1 VIDESVGVPDT
12 RLRPLSGG
20 LGACLEDV
28 SVFTRGGGTV
38 GFIRRGA
45 TALALLALAAG
56 ELLAQRR
63 ISGKV
68 TEEGGGQPLGN
79 VGVTVTGSAVGTY
92 TNDQGAF
99 SLTVPNGAISLRV
112 RRIGYQLR
120 TILVQGGQAT
130 VDVAL
135 RKDVLQLEGV
145 TVTSQASVI
154 ERKNAATAVSQVT
167 SEQLA
172 RVPAQQIDQ
181 ALQGKVVGANI
192 NMNSGI
198 PGGGAQ
204 IQIRGNT
211 SLFGSGEPLF
221 VIDGVLMSNASIST
235 GRNAITQAGG
245 GLSAINSTQD
255 APSNRLADL
264 NPNDIESLEVL
275 KGAAASALYGSRA
288 TNGVVLITTKKGRTG
303 APRFNI
309 VQRFGTQQ
317 LQRQAGSRRF
327 VDTASVFDAIANGPN
342 AGAEGQIRAAI
353 AANGG
358 VIPFYDHQKEL
369 FGRTPLNY
377 ETTFSVDGGT
387 DATRYRASVTNA
399 ESPGIAVNTGARRQ
413 AVRLNL
419 DQNVSSRIT
428 ANIGLG
434 VTRFTAD
441 RGLDGNDNTNTS
453 PLYALAYTPSFFN
466 LARNADGSFP
476 ENIFPGGGGAN
487 GSNPLQTFAL
497 LRNNEN
503 TYRIQTN
510 ARLDFQAIASEF
522 QQLRFS
528 AVGGIDR
535 FDTNG
540 EIVAPGNLQFEPND
554 QLLGTGVQS
563 QALSRQ
569 WNGSVSGTYTV
580 NPKSLP
586 FSATTVVGFSREN
599 QQLNVFRIQSR
610 GLIPTL
616 PIVGSGVVTSTQGR
630 TQFKDQAIF
639 AQQDFLAFDERLF
652 VSAGFRADRSSA
664 NGDREKYFIFPKY
677 QASYRLVN
685 LIPRVD
691 EFKLRGGV
699 GESGNRPGYGDRD
712 LILGA
717 NGQISGINGFG
728 VAATQGNP
736 NIKPERMREIEFGF
750 DSKLFGGRVGLEYTR
765 FDRKISDA
773 LLPLAVAPTLGFSS
787 FLGNGVRL
795 RNKGNEVAVDVSV
808 IQQKDF
814 GWTSRATYFNVV
826 ERVEALPV
834 PAFFLPSSGFGAA
847 FGRTRI
853 GVGLP
858 TNNVWGRKMLYRP
871 VLGTGGVRVPNVAG
885 GDSVIL
891 TRVDTLLAN
900 GTPKFLMSFFNNFTV
915 GRFALNVQV
924 DYRKGGFLSN
934 LTQAN
939 YDDGLT
945 ARDFNDASPCRNF
958 VAPVAPTAS
967 SNASCLLPGGAVAG
981 GTGDTARVGNYRR
994 DLLGAGIADVY
1005 VQDGSFVKLR
1015 EVTLSYAMSQALG
1028 RRLLGSRVGDIRM
1041 SLTGRNLFVSTPY
1054 WGADPEVSNFGNQP
1068 VRGFVDLAPFPP
1080 SRTFF
1085 FNIDV
1090 GF

>member
-1 VIDESVGVPDT
+1 MS
-12 RLRPLSGG
+12 
-20 LGACLEDV
+20 
-28 SVFTRGGGTV
+28 
-38 GFIRRGA
+38 FIRKGV
-45 TALALLALAAG
+45 TLAAMLALAGG

-68 TEEGGGQPLGN
+68 TEEGSGLPLGN
-79 VGVTVTGSAVGTY
+79 TSVNVTGSAVGTY

-99 SLTVPNGAISLRV
+99 TLTVANGAISLRV

-120 TILVQGGQAT
+120 TVLVQGSQDT
-130 VDVAL
+130 VNVVL

-167 SEQLA
+167 AEQLT

-192 NMNSGI
+192 NLNSGI

-211 SLFGSGEPLF
+211 SLFGSGQPLF

-235 GRNAITQAGG
+235 GRNAITQAAP
-245 GLSAINSTQD
+245 GLSGITSNQD

-303 APRFNI
+303 AARFNI
-309 VQRFGTQQ
+309 TQRLGTAQ
-317 LQRQAGSRRF
+317 LLRQTGSRRF
-327 VDTASVFDAIANGPN
+327 TDTTTAFAVAAGQNPDAVALV
-342 AGAEGQIRAAI
+342 RAAT

-358 VIPFYDHQKEL
+358 VVPFYDYQSQL
-369 FGRTPLNY
+369 FGRTALNY
-377 ETTFSVDGGT
+377 ETTVSVDGGT
-387 DATRYRASVTNA
+387 ENTRYRASLTN
-399 ESPGIAVNTGARRQ
+399 SDNPGIAIRTGARRQ
-413 AVRLNL
+413 SARLSL
-419 DQNVSSRIT
+419 DQNVSSRLT
-428 ANIGLG
+428 ANLG
-434 VTRFTAD
+434 VGVSRFSAD
-441 RGLDGNDNTNTS
+441 RGVDGNDNTYTS
-453 PLYALAYTPSFFN
+453 PLYNFGYTPAV
-466 LARNADGSFP
+466 LDLRRRADGTFP
-476 ENIFPGGGGAN
+476 ENPFPGGGGSNA
-487 GSNPLQTFAL
+487 SNPFQTFQF

-503 TYRIQTN
+503 TWRIQTN
-510 ARLDFQAIASEF
+510 ARLDFQAIASDF

-528 AVGGIDR
+528 AIGGIDR
-535 FDTNG
+535 FDTDG
-540 EIVAPGNLQFEPND
+540 QIYSPGFLQFEPND
-554 QLLGTGVQS
+554 NLLGTALQS

-569 WNGSVSGTYTV
+569 WNGTVSGTYTI
-580 NPKSLP
+580 NPQSLP
-586 FSATTVVGFSREN
+586 FSATSVVGWSREN

-610 GLIPTL
+610 GLVPGIGN
-616 PIVGSGVVTSTQGR
+616 VGAGVVSTTQGR
-630 TQFKDQAIF
+630 EQFKDQAFF
-639 AQQDFLAFDERLF
+639 AQQDFLAFDEKLF

-664 NGDREKYFIFPKY
+664 NGDVAKFYVFPKY
-677 QASYRLVN
+677 QASYRFVSTLPN
-685 LIPRVD
+685 VD
-691 EFKLRGGV
+691 EFKIRGGV

-717 NGQISGINGFG
+717 NGQIGGINGFG

-736 NIKPERMREIEFGF
+736 DVKPERMREIEFGF

-765 FDRKISDA
+765 FDRKVSDA

-808 IQQKDF
+808 IQQRGF
-814 GWTSRATYFNVV
+814 TWTTRATYFNVK
-826 ERVEALPV
+826 ERIEALPV
-834 PAFFLPSSGFGAA
+834 PAFFLPNSGFGAA

-858 TNNVWGRKMLYRP
+858 TANIYGRKMLYRP
-871 VLGTGGVRVPNVAG
+871 VLAAGGVSVPNAAG

-891 TRVDTLLAN
+891 SRVDTLLAN
-900 GTPKFLMSFFNNFTV
+900 GTPDYQMSFFNNFTV
-915 GRFALNVQV
+915 GRLSLNVQV
-924 DYRKGGFLSN
+924 DWRKGGFLSN
-934 LTQAN
+934 VTQVN
-939 YDDGLT
+939 YDDAQT
-945 ARDFNDASPCRNF
+945 SRDFDEASPCRGF
-958 VAPVAPTAS
+958 VASTSPTS
-967 SNASCLLPGGAVAG
+967 STNASCLLPNGTVAAG
-981 GTGDTARVGNYRR
+981 GPTATLGEYRR
-994 DLLGAGIADVY
+994 ELLGAGIADVY

-1015 EVTLSYAMSQALG
+1015 EVTLGYAVPQAFG
-1028 RRLLGSRVGDIRM
+1028 RKLFGSRAGDVRL
-1041 SLTGRNLFVSTPY
+1041 SLTGRNLLTATPY
-1054 WGADPEVSNFGNQP
+1054 WGADPEVNNFGNQS

>member
-1 VIDESVGVPDT
+1 M
-12 RLRPLSGG
+12 G
-20 LGACLEDV
+20 L
-28 SVFTRGGGTV
+28 
-38 GFIRRGA
+38 IRRGA
-45 TALALLALAAG
+45 TVLALLALAGG

-68 TEEGGGQPLGN
+68 TEEGSGTPLGN
-79 VGVTVTGSAVGTY
+79 VSVNVTGSAVGTY

-99 SLTVPNGAISLRV
+99 NLTVANGAISLRV
-112 RRIGYQLR
+112 RRIGYQLK
-120 TILVQGGQAT
+120 TVLVPGTQST
-130 VDVAL
+130 VDIVL

-167 SEQLA
+167 SEQLN

-192 NMNSGI
+192 NLNSGI

-211 SLFGSGEPLF
+211 SLFGSGQPLF

-235 GRNAITQAGG
+235 GRNAITQAAP
-245 GLSAINSTQD
+245 GLSGLTSNQD

-309 VQRFGTQQ
+309 TQRFGTAQ
-317 LQRQAGSRRF
+317 LLRQTGSRRF
-327 VDTASVFDAIANGPN
+327 TDTTTAFAVA
-342 AGAEGQIRAAI
+342 AGQNPAAVELVRAAT

-358 VIPFYDHQKEL
+358 VVPFFDYQSQL
-369 FGRTPLNY
+369 YGRQALNH
-377 ETTFSVDGGT
+377 ETTVSVDGGT
-387 DATRYRASVTNA
+387 EATRYRASLTN
-399 ESPGIAVNTGARRQ
+399 SDNPGIAINTGARRQ
-413 AVRLNL
+413 SARLSL
-419 DQNVSSRIT
+419 DQNISSRLT
-428 ANIGLG
+428 ANLG
-434 VTRFTAD
+434 VGVSRFSAD
-441 RGLDGNDNTNTS
+441 RGVDGNDNTYTS
-453 PLYALAYTPSFFN
+453 PLYNFGYTPAV
-466 LARNADGSFP
+466 LDLRRRADGTFP
-476 ENIFPGGGGAN
+476 ENPFPGGGGAN
-487 GSNPLQTFAL
+487 ASNPFQTFQF

-503 TYRIQTN
+503 TWRVQSN
-510 ARLDFQAIASEF
+510 ARLDFQAIASDF

-535 FDTNG
+535 FDTDG
-540 EIVAPGNLQFEPND
+540 QIFSPGFLQYEAND
-554 QLLGTGVQS
+554 NLLGTALQS

-569 WNGSVSGTYTV
+569 WNGTVSGTYTI
-580 NPKSLP
+580 NPASLP
-586 FSATTVVGFSREN
+586 FSATSVVGFSREN

-610 GLIPTL
+610 GLVPGIAN
-616 PIVGSGVVTSTQGR
+616 VGAGVVATNQAR
-630 TQFKDQAIF
+630 EQFKDQAVF
-639 AQQDFLAFDERLF
+639 AQQDFLAFDEKLF

-664 NGDREKYFIFPKY
+664 NGDVEKFYIFPKY
-677 QASYRLVN
+677 QGSYRFVN
-685 LIPRVD
+685 ALPRVD
-691 EFKLRGGV
+691 EIKIRGGV

-717 NGQISGINGFG
+717 NGQIGGVNGFG

-736 NIKPERMREIEFGF
+736 NVKPERMREIEYGF
-750 DSKLFGGRVGLEYTR
+750 DAKLFGGRLGLEYTR
-765 FDRKISDA
+765 FDRKVSDA

-795 RNKGNEVAVDVSV
+795 RNKGNEFAADVSV
-808 IQQKDF
+808 IQQQGF
-814 GWTSRATYFNVV
+814 TWTSRATYFNVD
-826 ERVEALPV
+826 ERIEALPV
-834 PAFFLPSSGFGAA
+834 PAFFLPNSGFGAA

-858 TNNVWGRKMLYRP
+858 TANIYGRKMLYRP
-871 VLGTGGVRVPNVAG
+871 VLATGGVNVPNAAG
-885 GDSVIL
+885 GDSVVL
-891 TRVDTLLAN
+891 SRVDTLLAN
-900 GTPKFLMSFFNNFTV
+900 GTPDFQMSFFNNFTV
-915 GRFALNVQV
+915 GRFSLNVQV
-924 DYRKGGFLSN
+924 DWRKGGFLSN
-934 LTQAN
+934 VTQVN
-939 YDDGLT
+939 YDDAQT
-945 ARDFNDASPCRNF
+945 SRDFDAPSPCRGFTPSAN
-958 VAPVAPTAS
+958 PTAS
-967 SNASCLLPGGAVAG
+967 TNASCLLPNGSVAA
-981 GTGDTARVGNYRR
+981 GDPTSTLGEYRR
-994 DLLGAGIADVY
+994 ELLGAGIADVY

-1015 EVTLSYAMSQALG
+1015 EVTLSYAVPQNIG
-1028 RRLLGSRVGDIRM
+1028 RKLLGSRASDVRL
-1041 SLTGRNLFVSTPY
+1041 SLTGRNLLTSTPY
-1054 WGADPEVSNFGNQP
+1054 WGADPEVNNFGNQA